1 MSKAARPRTADSPTA
16 EPSTPNSA
24 VADSVAAQPSARRV
38 QTRQRLMR
46 AAVDVFAE
54 RGVLGASVEEICE
67 AAGFTRGAFY
77 SNFADKNALVLA
89 LIEANIVDSTAA
101 ARRAIDG
108 LAELPAQTNT
118 GELLSYVLTR
128 FQATGRSDRTSA
140 LIEQELL
147 LYAARVPEL
156 REPYRQFAESSRSE
170 MRQLIA
176 DAVALR
182 RLEFTVDLDTAQQL
196 LLATHEHM
204 QLDALFT
211 GRADS
216 SLMHALILAMTRP
229 QP

>member
-1 MSKAARPRTADSPTA
+1 MS
-16 EPSTPNSA
+16 EA
-24 VADSVAAQPSARRV
+24 VAPSPAPPSARRV
-38 QTRQRLMR
+38 QTRARLM
-46 AAVDVFAE
+46 AGAVDVFAE

-89 LIEANIVDSTAA
+89 IIEQNVHNATEA

-108 LAELPAQTNT
+108 LAELPAQTSV

-128 FQATGRSDRTSA
+128 FQAAGRSNRTSA

-156 REPYRQFAESSRSE
+156 REPYRQFAAASRSE
-170 MRQLIA
+170 MRRLI
-176 DAVALR
+176 DGAVR
-182 RLEFTVDLDTAQQL
+182 RRGLEFSVDLDTAQEL

-211 GRADS
+211 GRSDS
-216 SLMHALILAMTRP
+216 GLMHSLILTMTRP
-229 QP
+229 RR

>member
-1 MSKAARPRTADSPTA
+1 MA
-16 EPSTPNSA
+16 
-24 VADSVAAQPSARRV
+24 
-38 QTRQRLMR
+38 

-89 LIEANIVDSTAA
+89 LIEQNIVKATAA

-108 LAELPAQTNT
+108 LEELPTQTST
-118 GELLSYVLTR
+118 GQLLSHVLTR
-128 FQATGRSDRTSA
+128 FQASGRSSRTSA

-156 REPYRQFAESSRSE
+156 RGPYRQFAEASRAE
-170 MRQLIA
+170 MRQLIE
-176 DAVALR
+176 DAVSLR
-182 RLEFTVDLDTAQQL
+182 QLEFTVDLHTAQEL
-196 LLATHEHM
+196 LLAVHEHM

-211 GRADS
+211 GRADTA
-216 SLMHALILAMTRP
+216 LMHSLILAMTRP
-229 QP
+229 RP